1 MTGLLREALVHREL
15 TLHYQPQMD
24 LDSGRIVGVEALL
37 RWQNPLLGN
46 VAPAEFIPVAEKT
59 GLIVP
64 LGEWTLRAACT
75 QARIWREIGLP
86 PLRMAVNVSPRQL
99 TDAEPNQVVARI
111 LRETGLRPD
120 YLELEIP
127 ESLLARDD
135 VADTLRG
142 LKRLGVRLAIDG
154 FGAGRSNLGHLRR
167 LPIDHIK
174 IDQSFVRD
182 IGGGDDDQTTIAAAI
197 IAMAR
202 SLRLSVIA
210 EGVETEA
217 QLASLRALHC
227 NEMQGFLLSQ
237 PHPAEHIATLIRNHS
252 KSPGFGRLSPNRIPA
267 EPRE

>member
-1 MTGLLREALVHREL
+1 
-15 TLHYQPQMD
+15 
-24 LDSGRIVGVEALL
+24 
-37 RWQNPLLGN
+37 
-46 VAPAEFIPVAEKT
+46 
-59 GLIVP
+59 
-64 LGEWTLRAACT
+64 
-75 QARIWREIGLP
+75 
-86 PLRMAVNVSPRQL
+86 MAVNVSPRQL

-227 NEMQGFLLSQ
+227 NEMQGFY
-237 PHPAEHIATLIRNHS
+237 
-252 KSPGFGRLSPNRIPA
+252 
-267 EPRE
+267 

>member
-1 MTGLLREALVHREL
+1 MAGLLREALVQREL

-46 VAPAEFIPVAEKT
+46 MTPAEFIPVAEKT

-64 LGEWTLRAACT
+64 IGEWVLRAACT

-86 PLRMAVNVSPRQL
+86 PLRMAINASPHQF
-99 TDAEPNQVVARI
+99 TDTELAQVVARV

-127 ESLLARDD
+127 ECLLAWEGI
-135 VADTLRG
+135 ADALRT

-154 FGAGRSNLGHLRR
+154 FGAGHSNLGHLRR
-167 LPIDHIK
+167 LPIDRIK
-174 IDQSFVRD
+174 IDQSFMRD
-182 IGGGDDDQTTIAAAI
+182 IDGEDDDQTIAAAI
-197 IAMAR
+197 IAMAH

-210 EGVETEA
+210 EGVETET
-217 QLASLRALHC
+217 QLAFLRALNC
-227 NEMQGFLLSQ
+227 DEIQGFLLSQ
-237 PHPAEHIATLIRNHS
+237 PHPADHIATLIRNHS
-252 KSPGFGRLSPNRIPA
+252 KSPGFGRPA
-267 EPRE
+267 TNHPSSAP